1 MILRAVVRSSEC
13 WETVGRTV
21 TGKSQVIVSTNELF
35 RVSIVVAM
43 APDPESSSWAE
54 EALDL
59 WAEFRLRTNWK

>member
-21 TGKSQVIVSTNELF
+21 TGKSQVIVSTNKLF

-43 APDPESSSWAE
+43 APDPESSSCAE
-54 EALDL
+54 EPLDL